1 MKNKKKK
8 MIKKMKKKL
17 IFQENMIKNMKIKE
31 KNILKKLLNIE
42 QNNIFS

>member
-31 KNILKKLLNIE
+31 KSILKKLLNIE